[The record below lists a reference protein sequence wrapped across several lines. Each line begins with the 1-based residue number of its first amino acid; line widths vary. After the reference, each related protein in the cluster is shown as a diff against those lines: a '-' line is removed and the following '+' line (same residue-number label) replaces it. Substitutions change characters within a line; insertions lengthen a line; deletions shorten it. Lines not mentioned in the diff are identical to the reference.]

1 MTNAIPLVLIG
12 AGRVAHAAY
21 LPSLA
26 RMPDEFRLISVVEPD
41 PARAAEVA
49 ALYPAVRVDLGVA
62 AAVRAGARAAIC
74 TTPWYTHLAVV
85 GECLDA
91 GIPVLCEKP
100 VSVDPDEIDQLRR
113 HSARTAVPVAVGYMK
128 RHSRAVARFLQQA
141 EPLMEEAREL
151 TVRVLDPNS
160 PAQIEH
166 LVPEI
171 VQRRGLPPPSAIEVA
186 ARVSG
191 AERAEVLMHG
201 LGGSLVHHV
210 NLVHVLLRKTGLDLI
225 GGATYG
231 ASWAD
236 GSAVTCG
243 WRPRPDLMVR
253 MSHTRVPEHGRYRE
267 VVQLVAG
274 RTVVKLTMPSPYAD
288 DGGECSVT
296 HWDAAG
302 REETGVFRSTRPE
315 SAFARQLRAWAAMMR
330 GNGPALPDLTEACTD
345 ALAIREVARSM
356 A

>member
-21 LPSLA
+21 LPSLV
-26 RMPDEFRLISVVEPD
+26 RMTDEFRLVSVVEPD
-41 PARAAEVA
+41 PARAGEVT
-49 ALYPAVRVDLGVA
+49 ALFPSVRVDPDVA

-74 TTPWYTHLAVV
+74 ATPWYTHVAVV

-100 VSVDPDEIDQLRR
+100 VSVDPDEVEALRE
-113 HSARTAVPVAVGYMK
+113 HSVRTGVPVGVGYMK
-128 RHSRAVARFLQQA
+128 RHSQAVVRFLQQA
-141 EPLMEEAREL
+141 EPLVEEAREVI
-151 TVRVLDPNS
+151 VRVLDPNS

-171 VQRRGLPPPSAIEVA
+171 VRRRSLPPSSAIEVA
-186 ARVSG
+186 ARVAG
-191 AERAEVLMHG
+191 PERAEIVMHG

-210 NLVHVLLRKTGLDLI
+210 NLAHVLLRKAGLDLV
-225 GGATYG
+225 GGVAYA
-231 ASWAD
+231 ASWAN

-253 MSHTRVPEHGRYRE
+253 MTHTRVPEHGRYRE
-267 VVQLVAG
+267 VVQLVAD
-274 RTVVKLTMPSPYAD
+274 RAVVELTMPSPYAH
-288 DGGECSVT
+288 DGGACSVT

-302 REETGVFRSTRPE
+302 REETVVFRSTRPE
-315 SAFARQLRAWAAMMR
+315 STFARQLLAWAAMIR
-330 GNGPALPDLTEACTD
+330 GNGPALPDLAEACVD
-345 ALAIREVARSM
+345 ALAIREAARSL